1 MAESNKQRAG
11 RKGGQTVSR
20 NREHMA
26 AIGRKGGQ
34 AKKGRSKK
42 KGSQVVQQPAAGRAA
57 GRKESAALN
66 AVDLI
71 KADHE
76 RMTSLYQDYET
87 AGGDDKQWLAEKLL
101 TELDIHLKLEEEIF
115 YPAVRRK
122 VDQEEQELISEA
134 IEEHKAIRESIEE
147 LRGLE
152 PDDESFD
159 NKVQDMM
166 QDVQNHIDQ
175 EESDILPLAEEE
187 LENELEDLGDEM
199 QKRRQELIEETVGS
213 TS

>member
-1 MAESNKQRAG
+1 MAESSKQRAG
-11 RKGGQTVSR
+11 RKGGQSVSR

-34 AKKGRSKK
+34 ATKGRSKK
-42 KGSQVVQQPAAGRAA
+42 KESQASQQPTAGPTARQ
-57 GRKESAALN
+57 KESTAKN

-76 RMTSLYQDYET
+76 RVIGLYQDYET
-87 AGGDDKQWLAEKLL
+87 AGGDDKQWLAEKIM
-101 TELDIHLKLEEEIF
+101 TELDIHSKLEEEIF

-122 VDQEEQELISEA
+122 VDREEQELISEA
-134 IEEHKAIRESIEE
+134 MEEHRAVRESIEE
-147 LRGLE
+147 LRSLE

-166 QDVQNHIDQ
+166 QDVQHHIDQ
-175 EESDILPLAEEE
+175 EESDILLLAQEE
-187 LENELEDLGDEM
+187 LADELEDLGAEM
-199 QKRRQELIEETVGS
+199 QKRRQELIEEAVGAS
-213 TS
+213 